1 MMEVASISSF
11 LFNPVI
17 WKQQTVLVVG
27 AACYREYL
35 ISRLQG
41 VPTIFLW
48 KLGLSEEATYFIFSY
63 PLLWAS

>member
-1 MMEVASISSF
+1 MMEVASLSAF

-35 ISRLQG
+35 ISRLQPA
-41 VPTIFLW
+41 PTVFL
-48 KLGLSEEATYFIFSY
+48 G
-63 PLLWAS
+63 

>member
-1 MMEVASISSF
+1 MMEVASLSSF

-35 ISRLQG
+35 ISRLQPA
-41 VPTIFLW
+41 PTVFL
-48 KLGLSEEATYFIFSY
+48 G
-63 PLLWAS
+63 